1 MATPALPVAT
11 AVMAAIDAAPA
22 MPHVPHKRLRL
33 NFTLQQRYDIWQ
45 RSQANPKMKQQ
56 ELARWAKEHFEM
68 DAEPSQ
74 SAISYAIRRH
84 EQYDKMGEAEGK
96 MKRPRNVKHPKLDSA
111 LAKWVAECY
120 QNGTRISSLMVK
132 QKAVTFC
139 ERLHI
144 PKSSRPSFSNGWLHA
159 FNKRY
164 GFRNYARHREVI
176 SDDTSVAAAD
186 DSIPRR
192 ARGPYSIAFKRD
204 VVRYYNF
211 SDRDMQATLQE
222 FFSGDKTAAALEKK
236 RKFVIAWTR
245 EEERI
250 EELMTY
256 DNVTGM
262 APPRPPQQPQAQA
275 QSQAQVQQQQTQVH
289 QQQQQQQLQS
299 RQQTPPPPP
308 QQQQQQQQYQAPPV
322 LMQQHQHQ
330 LLQQQQ
336 QPSQQRPVPV
346 PSHMLSAAAEQV
358 IVSWV
363 IDMRQ
368 AGAPVSSAML
378 EQKAHDV
385 AAELGIQFTS
395 SWNWRQEFLKR
406 YSYPLGGYVP
416 QSNNPYEDH
425 LRMHGGIGNEEHN
438 QQQHE
443 QSHGYLTSAV
453 NSGVVGS
460 WRGDAHESTGA
471 YGAPPGSHQALLLGM
486 RGQPATPS
494 RFTMYHEPPRSEAE
508 RVSVSMES
516 HYYSGGQQV
525 ASQYQQ
531 QQYHHHQQ
539 QQQPYYH
546 LQHNQQQQPQHPIY
560 QHYQPSIQAP
570 PMPTTVLSHM
580 QPTHVQV
587 QAQPQAPVPV
597 QVPAPH
603 PEVQQTQIQPQTQTA
618 TPAPAP
624 VVAVNASF
632 EPTPIQ
638 PKPAGKPAASAVAS
652 GAQTQSI
659 RNLGDKVVE
668 ARTVETKLRVEGLRY
683 DNEIKRMKILE
694 ENILARKRLK
704 DAGIGQ
710 DEIDKLLPPMQL
722 K

>member
-1 MATPALPVAT
+1 MSMATPAAPLP
-11 AVMAAIDAAPA
+11 AAAAPEA
-22 MPHVPHKRLRL
+22 SSTPATPHVPHKRLRL
-33 NFTLQQRYDIWQ
+33 NFTLQQRNEIWQ

-56 ELARWAKEHFEM
+56 ELARWAKETFQM

-84 EQYDKMGEAEGK
+84 KQYEKLGEAEGK

-132 QKAVTFC
+132 QKAVIFC

-236 RKFVIAWTR
+236 RKFVIAWAR

-250 EELMTY
+250 EELMAY
-256 DNVTGM
+256 DNVSGM
-262 APPRPPQQPQAQA
+262 APPRPTPQAQA
-275 QSQAQVQQQQTQVH
+275 QSQAQAQ
-289 QQQQQQQLQS
+289 QQQQQQQLQA
-299 RQQTPPPPP
+299 RQQQLQPPPPPP
-308 QQQQQQQQYQAPPV
+308 QQQIQHQAPPP
-322 LMQQHQHQ
+322 LQQQQHQHQ
-330 LLQQQQ
+330 LPQQL
-336 QPSQQRPVPV
+336 PAQQRPAPV
-346 PSHMLSAAAEQV
+346 VSHMLSHAAEQV

-378 EQKAHDV
+378 EQKAHDI
-385 AAELGIQFTS
+385 AAELGIEFTP

-416 QSNNPYEDH
+416 QSSNPYEDH
-425 LRMHGGIGNEEHN
+425 HRMHGGGGLEEHK
-438 QQQHE
+438 QQHE
-443 QSHGYLTSAV
+443 HGGYLVGAM
-453 NSGVVGS
+453 NSGVVGG
-460 WRGDAHESTGA
+460 WRGGADDSTGA
-471 YGAPPGSHQALLLGM
+471 YGAPPGSHQALLLSM
-486 RGQPATPS
+486 RGQPAPTNS
-494 RFTMYHEPPRSEAE
+494 RFAMYHEPRT
-508 RVSVSMES
+508 ES
-516 HYYSGGQQV
+516 DHYYSGGQQ
-525 ASQYQQ
+525 APPQYQQ
-531 QQYHHHQQ
+531 QSQAYHHHQQ
-539 QQQPYYH
+539 QQYYH
-546 LQHNQQQQPQHPIY
+546 HQQQHQQ
-560 QHYQPSIQAP
+560 QHYQPQPQHQHYQHPVQAP
-570 PMPTTVLSHM
+570 HLPAPVLSHIQT
-580 QPTHVQV
+580 QPTHIQVEAQASVPVQV
-587 QAQPQAPVPV
+587 QAPQPPVQAQAQPSTPTQEPQAPATGATTALEST
-597 QVPAPH
+597 APS
-603 PEVQQTQIQPQTQTA
+603 QQQPL
-618 TPAPAP
+618 
-624 VVAVNASF
+624 VE
-632 EPTPIQ
+632 EP
-638 PKPAGKPAASAVAS
+638 ASAAKTE
-652 GAQTQSI
+652 AI

-668 ARTVETKLRVEGLRY
+668 ARKVETNLRVEGLRY

-704 DAGIGQ
+704 DAGISQ
-710 DEIDKLLPPMQL
+710 EEIDKLLPLVQL

>member
-1 MATPALPVAT
+1 MATPAPTTAT
-11 AVMAAIDAAPA
+11 APSHAPA
-22 MPHVPHKRLRL
+22 PEAPAAVPHVPHKRLRL
-33 NFTLQQRYDIWQ
+33 NFTLQQRNEIWQ

-56 ELARWAKEHFEM
+56 ELARWAKEEFAM

-84 EQYDKMGEAEGK
+84 KQYEKLGEAEGK

-111 LAKWVAECY
+111 LAKWVSECY

-176 SDDTSVAAAD
+176 SDDAAVAAAD

-192 ARGPYSIAFKRD
+192 ARGPYAIAFKRD

-236 RKFVIAWTR
+236 RKFVIAWAR

-250 EELMTY
+250 EELMAY

-262 APPRPPQQPQAQA
+262 APPRPTPQPQAQA
-275 QSQAQVQQQQTQVH
+275 QAQAQAQI
-289 QQQQQQQLQS
+289 QQQQQLQT
-299 RQQTPPPPP
+299 RQQHQQQDSPPSQQIQQHQMPQPLP
-308 QQQQQQQQYQAPPV
+308 QQQQRPAPV
-322 LMQQHQHQ
+322 
-330 LLQQQQ
+330 
-336 QPSQQRPVPV
+336 V
-346 PSHMLSAAAEQV
+346 SHMLSHAAEQV

-385 AAELGIQFTS
+385 AAELGIQFTP

-425 LRMHGGIGNEEHN
+425 HRMHGGGGLEEHK
-438 QQQHE
+438 QQHE
-443 QSHGYLTSAV
+443 HGYLVGAM
-453 NSGVVGS
+453 NSGVVGG
-460 WRGDAHESTGA
+460 WRGGAGDNTGA
-471 YGAPPGSHQALLLGM
+471 YGAPPGSHQALLLSM
-486 RGQPATPS
+486 RGQQTPTNS
-494 RFTMYHEPPRSEAE
+494 RFTMYHEQPRSE
-508 RVSVSMES
+508 SD
-516 HYYSGGQQV
+516 HYYSGGQQ
-525 ASQYQQ
+525 YQPQ
-531 QQYHHHQQ
+531 QAYHHQQ
-539 QQQPYYH
+539 QQYYH
-546 LQHNQQQQPQHPIY
+546 QPQPHYQLQPQH
-560 QHYQPSIQAP
+560 QHYQHPVQSPHMPSP
-570 PMPTTVLSHM
+570 VLSHIQT
-580 QPTHVQV
+580 QPPHVQVEAQAQPPVQV
-587 QAQPQAPVPV
+587 QAPHLPV
-597 QVPAPH
+597 QV
-603 PEVQQTQIQPQTQTA
+603 QTQPQSQAPTQE
-618 TPAPAP
+618 PQGSAPAP
-624 VVAVNASF
+624 VTTTALEQA
-632 EPTPIQ
+632 
-638 PKPAGKPAASAVAS
+638 AASQQQPSKEKPEAA
-652 GAQTQSI
+652 AKTQAI

-668 ARTVETKLRVEGLRY
+668 ARKMETNLRVEGLRY

-710 DEIDKLLPPMQL
+710 DEIDTLLPLVQL